1 MIAGVVLLL
10 ISALYRL
17 LPVFLGYTTEQPDW
31 FVNFTP
37 MAALILCGA
46 ACLPRRMAIIVPFA
60 SLLVTDFILN
70 FHYGASLINADFI
83 AKNLAFAAVATFGW
97 QFRAQPRAKVIIPA
111 VLGAS
116 VFFYL
121 VTNSVSWLTDPGYT
135 KSIGGWAQALTFGLP
150 NYSQPTWMFYR
161 NQLVSDLVFSV
172 LFLAFIRSR
181 AERPADIAIR
191 AQAAQW

>member
-17 LPVFLGYTTEQPDW
+17 LPVFLGYTTEQPHW
-31 FVNFTP
+31 FFNFSP

-60 SLLVTDFILN
+60 SLLATDFILN
-70 FHYGASLINADFI
+70 AHYGWPLINAELV
-83 AKNLAFAAVATFGW
+83 AKTIAFAAVAAFGW

-116 VFFYL
+116 IFFYL

-150 NYSQPTWMFYR
+150 NYQPTWMFYR
-161 NQLVSDLVFSV
+161 NQFVSDLVFSV

-181 AERPADIAIR
+181 AERPEDIAIR

>member
-31 FVNFTP
+31 FVNFSP

-60 SLLVTDFILN
+60 SLLVTDFLLN

-97 QFRAQPRAKVIIPA
+97 QFRAQPRAKVLIPTA
-111 VLGAS
+111 LGAS
-116 VFFYL
+116 IFFYL
-121 VTNSVSWLTDPGYT
+121 VTNSVSWMTCDGYT
-135 KSIGGWAQALTFGLP
+135 KNIGGWAQALTTGLP
-150 NYSQPTWMFYR
+150 SFQPSWMFLR

-181 AERPADIAIR
+181 AERPSDIAIR

>member
-17 LPVFLGYTTEQPDW
+17 LPVFLGYTTVQPDW
-31 FVNFTP
+31 FVNFSP

-46 ACLPRRMAIIVPFA
+46 ACLPRHIALLIPFA

-70 FHYGASLINADFI
+70 AHYGASFINADFI
-83 AKNLAFAAVATFGW
+83 AKTLAFAAVATFGW
-97 QFRAQPRAKVIIPA
+97 QFRAQPRVRVLIPT

-121 VTNSVSWLTDPGYT
+121 VTNSVSWMTCPGYT
-135 KSIGGWAQALTFGLP
+135 KNIGGWAQALTTGLP
-150 NYSQPTWMFYR
+150 SFQPSWMFLR

-172 LFLAFIRSR
+172 LFLACIRTR
-181 AERPADIAIR
+181 AERPAHIPSQTR
-191 AQAAQW
+191 VAQW

>member
-1 MIAGVVLLL
+1 MIAGLVLLL

-17 LPVFLGYTTEQPDW
+17 LPVFLGYTTEQPSW
-31 FVNFTP
+31 FFNFSP

-46 ACLPRRMAIIVPFA
+46 ACLPRRIAIIVPFA

-70 FHYGASLINADFI
+70 AHYGWPLINAELI
-83 AKNLAFAAVATFGW
+83 AKTIAFAAVAAFGW

-121 VTNSVSWLTDPGYT
+121 VTNSVSWMCEPGYA
-135 KSIGGWAQALTFGLP
+135 KSIGGWAQALTVGLP
-150 NYSQPTWMFYR
+150 NYQPTWMFYR
-161 NQLVSDLVFSV
+161 NQFVSDLVFSV
-172 LFLAFIRSR
+172 LFLACIRIR
-181 AERPADIAIR
+181 AEDHAQIGKQV
-191 AQAAQW
+191 QAAHW